1 MNLLIGSE
9 EEEGGGG
16 GRGEEGRRRGQ
27 SGSRG
32 LDWNGW
38 PLKQREKGG
47 AQQPNGS
54 TDATPTVSYF

>member
-1 MNLLIGSE
+1 MNLLIG
-9 EEEGGGG
+9 GGGV
-16 GRGEEGRRRGQ
+16 GRGRKTT
-27 SGSRG
+27 GSLRVTRLEARAG